1 MTQAA
6 EPRPSHVEVVAT
18 RVRWRVLAWL
28 CSFSALTYIGRI
40 CIIQVQENIQ
50 QDLHLTPALFAYA
63 FSSFSLAYAFFEL
76 PTGWIGDRLGP
87 RKVLT
92 RISLCSVGFT
102 ALTGGAWNLTSLVAA
117 RFLFCA
123 GEAGAFP

>member
-6 EPRPSHVEVVAT
+6 VPSPNAIAVRAT
-18 RVRWRVLAWL
+18 RMRWRVLAWL

-63 FSSFSLAYAFFEL
+63 FSAFSLAYAFFEV
-76 PTGWIGDRLGP
+76 PTGWIGYRLVP

-92 RISLCSVGFT
+92 RIPLS
-102 ALTGGAWNLTSLVAA
+102 WVASPPLPSA
-117 RFLFCA
+117 PCIL
-123 GEAGAFP
+123 PLLLPPH